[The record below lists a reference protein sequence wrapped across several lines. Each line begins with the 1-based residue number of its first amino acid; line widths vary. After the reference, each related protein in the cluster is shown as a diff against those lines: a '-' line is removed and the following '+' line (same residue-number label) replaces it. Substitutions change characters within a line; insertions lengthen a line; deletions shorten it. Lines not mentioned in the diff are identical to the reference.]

1 MDGQC
6 TKSEAISGF
15 TIPKEQGLNMATKKT
30 QSPSQTSEVEESP
43 VQTGDQKRAAILEA
57 RKRNLQRAK
66 RQRIPRTLR

>member
-1 MDGQC
+1 
-6 TKSEAISGF
+6 
-15 TIPKEQGLNMATKKT
+15 MATKKT
-30 QSPSQTSEVEESP
+30 QSPSQTSEVEEPS